1 MIAGAY
7 WSTEGVGSMAVFE
20 TNIFV
25 SEKSGAS
32 VTKTV
37 LFPSV
42 QSFVAWGAITW
53 IDPRV
58 GAFDTNNAI
67 GFDIPYFLDELHA
80 LVDTERVFFSDG
92 GALGP
97 DGDPQNLRKSSIAAS
112 GTGVVFRLRA
122 YPRHPVELACVAN
135 CVVIM
140 NP

>member
-1 MIAGAY
+1 
-7 WSTEGVGSMAVFE
+7 MAVFE

-25 SEKSGAS
+25 SESGPS
-32 VTKTV
+32 SIKTV
-37 LFPSV
+37 LFPSA

-80 LVDTERVFFSDG
+80 LVDTERVFFG

-122 YPRHPVELACVAN
+122 YPRHPGELACVAN
-135 CVVIM
+135 CVVIT